1 MVMKKIIVQANFS
14 EFAYSDIYDV
24 ADGKDNNPLQ
34 ECNTD
39 LDYIENFIND
49 ESYKR
54 HGISNTEPTWNETKT
69 FYFVQA
75 EGDYD
80 YFEKHFVSLESAMVF
95 AGWRGLSALKGDKH
109 GN

>member
-1 MVMKKIIVQANFS
+1 MKKVIVQATLS
-14 EFAYSDIYDV
+14 EFEYSDIYDV
-24 ADGKDNNPLQ
+24 ADGKDSNPLQ
-34 ECNTD
+34 ECNTS

-49 ESYKR
+49 ESFKR
-54 HGISNTEPTWNETKT
+54 VARSQTEPTWNETKT
-69 FYFVQA
+69 VYFVQA

-80 YFEKHFVSLESAMVF
+80 YFEKPFVSLESAMVF